1 MGSFPSGTDGA
12 RRRRLKDSAARGAAA
27 LGSICLA
34 GCNPAVLDPQGPI
47 GAAEKTIL
55 IDSMAIMLAIV
66 IPTIIA
72 IFGVAWWYRSSNRR
86 ARYLPDWEYSGQLE
100 LIVWAIPLLTIMLL
114 GGVAWIGSHDLDPA
128 KPLPSKDEPLNVQVV
143 SLDWKWLFI
152 YPDQHLAS
160 VNRLVI
166 PAGTPIHFSLTSA
179 SVMNAFFVPELGTM
193 IYTMNR
199 MATQV
204 NLSADKPGKY
214 FGLSSHFSGDGFADM
229 HFDVEALP
237 PSDFFAWLGAVRAG
251 GPALTPQSYAELAK
265 QGIVATPFT
274 YRAVDD
280 DMFEKI
286 VAQALPPGPGP
297 VAETDPD
304 GVKRGG
310 N

>member
-27 LGSICLA
+27 LGSIRLA

-55 IDSMAIMLAIV
+55 INSMAIMLAIV
-66 IPTIIA
+66 IPTIVA

-199 MATQV
+199 MATQL

-237 PSDFFAWLGAVRAG
+237 PQRLFRLARHSARRRTGADA
-251 GPALTPQSYAELAK
+251 AELRRAC
-265 QGIVATPFT
+265 QAGRVPTPFT

-286 VAQALPPGPGP
+286 VDQALPPGPGP